1 MIPLFHLWNENRKYK
16 INADKYLKSGFNLWQ
31 GVLLPD
37 PFKLE
42 VAYTNPAKV

>member
-16 INADKYLKSGFNLWQ
+16 INTDKYFKSGFNLWQ